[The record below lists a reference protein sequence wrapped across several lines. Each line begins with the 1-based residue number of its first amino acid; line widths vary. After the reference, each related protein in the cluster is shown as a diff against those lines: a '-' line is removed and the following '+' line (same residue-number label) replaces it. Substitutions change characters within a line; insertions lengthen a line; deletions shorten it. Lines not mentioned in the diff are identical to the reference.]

1 MVDLTPRGL
10 IQQIVQSAAS
20 SDSTM
25 PLLIEF
31 AQKFLSLLEHVSSS
45 FFLMDFLESYR
56 ALEERHQT
64 WVVRMLER
72 DISKT
77 IITLC
82 FKKFIC
88 LSFFTCK

>member
-31 AQKFLSLLEHVSSS
+31 AQKILSLLEQKCGAMTS
-45 FFLMDFLESYR
+45 D
-56 ALEERHQT
+56 
-64 WVVRMLER
+64 
-72 DISKT
+72 D
-77 IITLC
+77 
-82 FKKFIC
+82 KF
-88 LSFFTCK
+88 